1 MEKAACKIKTI
12 DSSQRQFDLLC
23 FDDYYVCPYQLSIAF
38 TMRLYMYKIMIL
50 VKRDLLFPEAFKEIN
65 HINSGNKR
73 CQQLKI

>member
-1 MEKAACKIKTI
+1 
-12 DSSQRQFDLLC
+12 
-23 FDDYYVCPYQLSIAF
+23 
-38 TMRLYMYKIMIL
+38 MYKILIL